1 MSNLTIYPALARR
14 GFLLPSRLNNS
25 YEGAGHGRRT
35 QGWKSDSAGPVTA
48 GLSGLQTL
56 RNRARAATR
65 NDPWEF
71 AAIDRLVSNTIG
83 TGITPMPMVKDKSLR
98 AEINALW
105 NDWTIEADAD
115 GLVDY
120 YGLQALVSRIVY
132 EAGECFIRLRPRRPE
147 DGLAVPLQLQVL
159 EPEMVPHTKTERAP
173 NGNIIRAGIEF
184 NAIGRRVAYWMYRF
198 HPGDGA
204 VEAYNEL
211 VPVPADQVVHVFE
224 PLRAGQLRG
233 VPSAAPVLLRMHNLD
248 AFDDAVLFRQ
258 EVANLFAGFLR
269 RPAQQPG
276 QGTDPLTGKPVDTDH
291 DGFTPMVG
299 LEPGTMQELLPGEEV
314 EFSSP
319 PAAGETYPDYMR
331 QQLLAAAAGHGLPYE
346 VLTGDLREVNDR
358 VIRVVLQEFRRRIE
372 QRQHAVYVHQLCR
385 PTRAAF
391 LDMAVL
397 AGAIDLPD
405 YHRRRREYLR
415 TRWVPQ
421 GWKYIHPLQDV
432 QAQRQAVRAGFK
444 SRDAVILETDGYDP
458 EVVDDEIQASNARAD
473 ELGLAFDSDPRKRD
487 SYGNDTK

>member
-1 MSNLTIYPALARR
+1 MARLTVYPALSSR
-14 GFLLPSRLNNS
+14 GFLLPSRLKNSS
-25 YEGAGHGRRT
+25 YEGAGQGRRT
-35 QGWKSDSAGPVTA
+35 QGWKSDSAGPATA

-65 NDPWEF
+65 NDPWAF
-71 AAIDRLVSNTIG
+71 AANDRLVSNTIG
-83 TGITPMPMVKDKSLR
+83 TGITPMPMVKDKNLR

-115 GLVDY
+115 GLLDY

-132 EAGECFIRLRPRRPE
+132 EAGECFVRLRPRRPE

-159 EPEMVPHTKTERAP
+159 EPEFVPYTKTERAA
-173 NGNIIRAGIEF
+173 NGNVIRAGIEF
-184 NAIGRRVAYWMYRF
+184 DGIGRRVAYWMYRF
-198 HPGDGA
+198 HPGDGS

-211 VPVPADQVVHVFE
+211 VRVPAEQVIHVFE
-224 PLRAGQLRG
+224 PLRGGQLRG
-233 VPSAAPVLLRMHNLD
+233 TPSAAPVLLRLHNLD

-269 RPAQQPG
+269 RPSTEAG
-276 QGTDPLTGKPVDTDH
+276 QGTDPITGAPVKTDH

-314 EFSSP
+314 EFSTP
-319 PAAGETYPDYMR
+319 PSAGETYPDYMR

-372 QRQHAVYVHQLCR
+372 QRQYAVYVHQLCR

-391 LDMAVL
+391 MDMAVL
-397 AGAIDLPD
+397 AGVIDLPD

-458 EVVDDEIQASNARAD
+458 EVVDDEIVASNTRAD
-473 ELGLAFDSDPRKRD
+473 DLGLMFDSDPR
-487 SYGNDTK
+487 